1 MKKLLIL
8 CALSALCACGR
19 TNVPEPELL
28 FSLSDY
34 PELEHIKN
42 MQGCAVSG
50 DYFFSL
56 QDKGWCNVFDL
67 RKRKSISQFPLGSAG
82 KYNHANVA
90 FFGPDKYDSSDR
102 FPLIYIS
109 QCKEKPVEEIGLA
122 ETDSLG
128 RLLFVERILA
138 DENGVPF
145 GSELVQLV
153 HYAPK
158 EWNSRLWIA
167 DAAHPDKIYCY
178 GNTVGNEKPLNHI
191 VIKSFDFP
199 RFSSDRFLVSLT
211 DEDVLESFNFDE
223 LLPEG
228 HRGPQ
233 NAILQGAFL
242 KDGVLFLPCGVGTEE
257 HPNELFYA
265 DLSGHKYGY
274 FDFTSSMPCEPE
286 DFDLWEDKLICP
298 ANSDGVGKVYSFPY
312 RELLKAMVKK

>member
-1 MKKLLIL
+1 MKKILIL

-178 GNTVGNEKPLNHI
+178 GNTVGNEKPCWNRSILTNY
-191 VIKSFDFP
+191 SP
-199 RFSSDRFLVSLT
+199 RGTEGRRMPSCREHSSKTAYCSCPVELVRRSIPTSCSMQISPGTNTVTLT
-211 DEDVLESFNFDE
+211 
-223 LLPEG
+223 LP
-228 HRGPQ
+228 
-233 NAILQGAFL
+233 
-242 KDGVLFLPCGVGTEE
+242 LPCPASRKTST
-257 HPNELFYA
+257 
-265 DLSGHKYGY
+265 SGK
-274 FDFTSSMPCEPE
+274 TS
-286 DFDLWEDKLICP
+286 
-298 ANSDGVGKVYSFPY
+298 
-312 RELLKAMVKK
+312 